1 MIVPEFRADILC
13 RMKLFVIGVMLMA
26 GWAQAETKADIIG
39 LDQSWRKAILAKD
52 TAALEK
58 MLADDLVY
66 GHATGIIDTKTSYIA
81 KVKSGKQLYQSLE
94 QTKVKAN
101 VYESSAVTHSYMHV
115 TGVNQDGKFDDKV
128 MLIHFWVK
136 QNGTWR
142 LAGHQT
148 TKVATIPN

>member
-1 MIVPEFRADILC
+1 
-13 RMKLFVIGVMLMA
+13 MKLFVIGVMMMTGL
-26 GWAQAETKADIIG
+26 GQAETKADIVG

-66 GHATGIIDTKTSYIA
+66 GHATGIIDTKRSYIA
-81 KVKSGKQLYQSLE
+81 KVKSGKQLYESLE

-101 VYESSAVTHSYMHV
+101 VYENSAVTHSYMHV

>member
-1 MIVPEFRADILC
+1 MRIIF
-13 RMKLFVIGVMLMA
+13 MA
-26 GWAQAETKADIIG
+26 IAWAGLLGAETKADIIG
-39 LDQSWRKAILAKD
+39 LDQAWRKAILAKD
-52 TAALEK
+52 AAALDK

-66 GHATGIIDTKTSYIA
+66 GHATGIVDTKATYIA
-81 KVKSGKQLYQSLE
+81 KVKSGKQLYQTLE
-94 QTKVKAN
+94 QKKITVNLYGA
-101 VYESSAVTHSYMHV
+101 SALTHSWMHV

-148 TKVATIPN
+148 TKVAKLPD